1 MRRRVSRRISF
12 AHRYFGGSS
21 PEHLTPEGAVRLPP
35 QILAH
40 CDANSEPK
48 RRQEQAA
55 SRRRHT
61 DLRKKRA
68 AGAVYESR
76 QKIVEQRIAY
86 IFGCGDV
93 DRNADQRDKDAEQ
106 RESC

>member
-21 PEHLTPEGAVRLPP
+21 PEHLTPEGAIRPPP

-55 SRRRHT
+55 NCRRHT

-68 AGAVYESR
+68 AAAVHESR
-76 QKIVEQRIAY
+76 QKIVEEGTALVL
-86 IFGCGDV
+86 GCGDV
-93 DRNADQRDKDAEQ
+93 DRNADQ
-106 RESC
+106 